1 MDRKILLKIKNVLAL
16 AEGTSNIN
24 EALTAANLAARMMRD
39 HNLSPE
45 SLNEEP
51 TVVDYAEKAGRP
63 WLNIKSPTPNIQML
77 ANIIAEKNECAVYLS
92 KWDDGEEFDGMS
104 IIGRPVDI
112 VATETIFW
120 FLHSQLLNL
129 TSEKSPD
136 DVNSFWIGAIAKLRE
151 RFAEQDGDFKRVNV
165 NEEQI
170 KYSIA
175 KRDSH
180 RTKIQDH
187 LKSFCGDRPGTAM
200 VDVKN
205 YNLGYMSASAIEIEK
220 RKQLN

>member
-16 AEGTSNIN
+16 AEGTSNLN

-45 SLNEEP
+45 ALIEEP

-63 WLNIKSPTPNIQML
+63 WLNMKSPTQNVQML
-77 ANIIAEKNECAVYLS
+77 ALLIAEKNECAVYLS

-120 FLHSQLLNL
+120 FLYSQLLNL
-129 TSEKSPD
+129 SSQKSPSD
-136 DVNSFWIGAIAKLRE
+136 ANSFWIGAVEKLRE
-151 RFAEQDGDFKRVNV
+151 RFSEQDGDFSRVNI

-187 LKSFCGDRPGTAM
+187 IKSFCSDRPGTAM
-200 VDVKN
+200 VNLKD
-205 YNLGYMSASAIEIEK
+205 YNLGYMSASSIELEK